1 MGYQWFIWIIA
12 AILLVVVSVI
22 VQSRFRRETKRRSA
36 EGELERLREGISSLE
51 QQLASLPQED
61 PTYWDVQERLNEAKA
76 AEWLILT
83 EWALIKGKKVEA
95 YECPKCLGEG
105 VDERSY
111 ICEFCKGAGIIRAD
125 RLYTRE
131 WTVWDDVDQPDADK

>member
-1 MGYQWFIWIIA
+1 MGHQWFIWIAA
-12 AILLVVVSVI
+12 AILLIVVSII

-36 EGELERLREGISSLE
+36 EEELEKLRDGIASLE
-51 QQLASLPQED
+51 EQLASLPEGD
-61 PTYWDVQERLNEAKA
+61 PAYWDTQERLNELKA
-76 AEWLILT
+76 SEWLILT
-83 EWALIKGKKVEA
+83 EWVLIKGKKVEA

-131 WTVWDDVDQPDADK
+131 WTEWDEVERSDADQ